1 MKNILV
7 TKSLKEQ
14 VYEYLRDQIQTGEIK
29 PNTAINLQSTS
40 DKLGISKTPLRD
52 ALLQLDLEGFV
63 TIKPRK
69 GIIVNSLSLN
79 DIRDFYQIIGA
90 LESTALYES
99 KRNLKNKDI
108 EKMLFLNDEM
118 KNAIEGN
125 KFDLYYEN
133 NLQLHNIFV
142 KYSPNNDL
150 KNIIEIKR
158 RRLYDF
164 PRKTGFIKDWE
175 VESIM
180 EHTALI
186 KYIEDG
192 KIQEASDYLR
202 NVHWSFDIHEKF
214 IRKYYEINQQ

>member
-133 NLQLHNIFV
+133 NLQLHNIFI

>member
-133 NLQLHNIFV
+133 NLQLHNIFI
-142 KYSPNNDL
+142 KYSSNNDL

-180 EHTALI
+180 EHTVLI

>member
-133 NLQLHNIFV
+133 NLQLHNIFI

-180 EHTALI
+180 EHTVLI

>member
-14 VYEYLRDQIQTGEIK
+14 VYEYLRDKIQTGEIK

-108 EKMLFLNDEM
+108 EKMFLLNDEM

-133 NLQLHNIFV
+133 NLQLHNIFI